1 MTKGFTMDQPQQPQT
16 QTPGQPL
23 EAPDSPLEET
33 GTREGEDATEGRPYD
48 GGEIPQVDVPTETE
62 QDAT

>member
-1 MTKGFTMDQPQQPQT
+1 MDQPQQPQT
-16 QTPGQPL
+16 PETPL

-48 GGEIPQVDVPTETE
+48 GGEIPQVDAPTETE

>member
-1 MTKGFTMDQPQQPQT
+1 MDQPQQPQT
-16 QTPGQPL
+16 PDQPL
-23 EAPDSPLEET
+23 EAPDTSPPGEP

-48 GGEIPQVDVPTETE
+48 GGEIPQVDAPTETE